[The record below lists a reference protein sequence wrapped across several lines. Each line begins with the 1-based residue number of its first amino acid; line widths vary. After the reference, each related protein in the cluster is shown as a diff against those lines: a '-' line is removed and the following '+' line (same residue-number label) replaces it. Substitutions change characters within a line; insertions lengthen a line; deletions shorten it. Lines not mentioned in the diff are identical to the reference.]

1 MSPLASLRVPC
12 TRCGRENV
20 RVNTNGVGQTYEE
33 CPDCGHA
40 QPIVRRPATPEDLAD
55 RKQWAKARIGH
66 AAFLGFCTRE
76 AA

>member
-1 MSPLASLRVPC
+1 MSSPTSLRVPC
-12 TRCGRENV
+12 PRCGMENA
-20 RVNTNGVGQTYEE
+20 RVNTNGFGGTYEE
-33 CPDCGHA
+33 CPDCGHVR
-40 QPIVRRPATPEDLAD
+40 QVPRRPPSPDEQAD